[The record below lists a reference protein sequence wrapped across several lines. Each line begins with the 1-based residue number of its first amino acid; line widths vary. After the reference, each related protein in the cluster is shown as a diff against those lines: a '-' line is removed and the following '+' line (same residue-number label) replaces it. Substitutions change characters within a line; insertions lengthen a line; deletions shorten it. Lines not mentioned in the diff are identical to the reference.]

1 MTARKLLVTSCLV
14 LAACAPDVR
23 RGDDGT
29 GGGGNPGGGG
39 DGGDAPGIPSAPPI
53 PMPAFPPPPGA
64 GHAAAVPRTVLE
76 PLHDAENDITIEFHH
91 FTIGSDIKC
100 IYAPTATG
108 LCQNL
113 TMSSTPTPQDVVAEF
128 DQHAWNDY
136 TQVWILSGSEQD
148 QSDIRV

>member
-1 MTARKLLVTSCLV
+1 MIVRKLLVTSCLV

-39 DGGDAPGIPSAPPI
+39 DGVDAQVIPSGQHI
-53 PMPAFPPPPGA
+53 LMLDFRSGWWA
-64 GHAAAVPRTVLE
+64 GSAGEFHRTVLE

-108 LCQNL
+108 LCQDV

-128 DQHAWNDY
+128 DQHAWN
-136 TQVWILSGSEQD
+136 
-148 QSDIRV
+148 